1 MNSKQLSKL
10 KKDDQVGIAWTPQI
24 RTVIRA
30 TSATIYLDNGEKYRV
45 KDGKQRN
52 GTKQLIAID
61 KARKNIKDYYK
72 LRNP

>member
-1 MNSKQLSKL
+1 MTNKQLSRL

-24 RTVIRA
+24 RTVVKV

-52 GTKQLIAID
+52 GTNQLITID
-61 KARKNIKDYYK
+61 KARKNIKDDYK
-72 LRNP
+72 LRNL

>member
-1 MNSKQLSKL
+1 MNSKQLSRL
-10 KKDDQVGIAWTPQI
+10 KKDDQVEIAWSPQI

-52 GTKQLIAID
+52 GTKELITIEQ
-61 KARKNIKDYYK
+61 ARKNIKDEYK
-72 LRNP
+72 LTNP

>member
-1 MNSKQLSKL
+1 MNSKQLSRL
-10 KKDDQVGIAWTPQI
+10 KKDDQVEIAWSPQI

-52 GTKQLIAID
+52 GTKELITIEQAL
-61 KARKNIKDYYK
+61 KKIKYEYK
-72 LRNP
+72 LTNP

>member
-1 MNSKQLSKL
+1 MNSKQLSRL
-10 KKDDQVGIAWTPQI
+10 KKDDQVGIAWSPQI

-52 GTKQLIAID
+52 GTKELITIEQ
-61 KARKNIKDYYK
+61 ARKNIKDEYK
-72 LRNP
+72 LTNP

>member
-1 MNSKQLSKL
+1 MTNKQLSRL

-24 RTVIRA
+24 RTVVKV

-52 GTKQLIAID
+52 GTKELITIEQ
-61 KARKNIKDYYK
+61 ARKNIKDEYK
-72 LRNP
+72 LTNP

>member
-1 MNSKQLSKL
+1 MTNKQLSRL

-24 RTVIRA
+24 RTVIKV
-30 TSATIYLDNGEKYRV
+30 TLATIYLDNGEKYRV

-52 GTKQLIAID
+52 GTKELITIEQ
-61 KARKNIKDYYK
+61 ARKNIKDEYK